1 MHPRLTATLPWSYL
15 CVTAGTCS
23 AFRTSPNHPRQEPLV
38 PLSQTTCRGGWCVH
52 GVIQCGVGAR
62 RGCAPRACQF
72 SPAFAFGSLP
82 GCIVR
87 RRGSPK
93 LLHDGQ
99 VRETQHQSWPRA
111 RSFVLTHCCLR
122 GGSRSRSKCGIVLAG
137 FVHLSLV
144 KGTDSE
150 GGHCRLTRAGHPAT
164 PHRPYLRP
172 VRCRQEVHPPHVP
185 GSRPA
190 GGRRRAT
197 ARRPLVGVRA
207 RVDQVP
213 VCVLP
218 LEGLCVP
225 RVARTFSTRRQEVSC
240 ARAAPSRACL
250 HPFSRG

>member
-1 MHPRLTATLPWSYL
+1 MHPRLTATLPWPYL

-38 PLSQTTCRGGWCVH
+38 PLPQTTCRGGWCVH

-150 GGHCRLTRAGHPAT
+150 GGHCRLTHARHPAKPQT
-164 PHRPYLRP
+164 
-172 VRCRQEVHPPHVP
+172 
-185 GSRPA
+185 
-190 GGRRRAT
+190 
-197 ARRPLVGVRA
+197 
-207 RVDQVP
+207 
-213 VCVLP
+213 LP
-218 LEGLCVP
+218 
-225 RVARTFSTRRQEVSC
+225 STRAMQARSSSATCSRQQTCRRQKASH
-240 ARAAPSRACL
+240 RAAASRWRSSSGRPSSCL
-250 HPFSRG
+250 CAAT